1 MSSADFEKIEQLLG
15 KALFDHQRAALDF
28 WESARLVEDRL
39 CLYYKTGSGKTLT
52 SLLCM
57 WARVQ
62 GQETVLVVAPPSTHM
77 SWAAAAAALGMEVWC
92 VSHAKFRQQAF
103 KVLRTTPIIIDEFH
117 MLGGYQAQG
126 WKKLERISRG
136 LQAPLIICSA
146 TPNYNDVE
154 RCYCVQKIVDPD
166 STRGG
171 YLEFLYQHCET
182 RQSPFSMTPEVVGF
196 RSQQSAAEFLAA
208 MRNVLHVPDDV
219 DYTVQDVPLPRQM
232 SLEFDE
238 YGLSP
243 FGTRLMASQIEA
255 RHTERRFNLVDAN
268 DLFRQSVYDEL
279 SRLVGDLPPTKVL
292 MFCNSSRIAEA
303 LYQCLCSNNV
313 PAGIITGKDSKK
325 VKEKE
330 LHRFIHGDVEV
341 LVGTASIATGTD
353 GIDKVSDL
361 LILVDDTDD
370 ESLRRQIIGRILP
383 RGADT
388 DASKKV
394 IYRLSFVSC
403 TWGGGRHSVG
413 PSH

>member
-1 MSSADFEKIEQLLG
+1 MSGADFEKIEQLLG

-77 SWAAAAAALGMEVWC
+77 SWVAAAAVLGMEVEC

-103 KVLRTTPIIIDEFH
+103 KVQRTTPIIIDEFH

-243 FGTRLMASQIEA
+243 FGQRLMASQIEA
-255 RHTERRFNLVDAN
+255 RHTERRFNLVDSN
-268 DLFRQSVYDEL
+268 DQFRQSVYDEL

-313 PAGIITGKDSKK
+313 PAGIITGKDTKK

-394 IYRLSFVSC
+394 IYRLIFV
-403 TWGGGRHSVG
+403 
-413 PSH
+413 

>member
-28 WESARLVEDRL
+28 WESDRPHRDRL

-62 GQETVLVVAPPSTHM
+62 DRDPILVVAPPSTHM
-77 SWAAAAAALGMEVWC
+77 SWVAAAAVLGMEVEC

-103 KVLRTTPIIIDEFH
+103 KVQRTTPIIIDEFH

-166 STRGG
+166 SARGG
-171 YLEFLYQHCET
+171 YIEFLYQHCET

-243 FGTRLMASQIEA
+243 FDLRLMASQIEA
-255 RHTERRFNLVDAN
+255 RHTERRFNLIGTD
-268 DLFRQSVYDEL
+268 DRFRQSAYHVLAD
-279 SRLVGDLPPTKVL
+279 LVGNLPPTKVL
-292 MFCNSSRIAEA
+292 MFCNSSRIAQA
-303 LYQCLCSNNV
+303 LHQCLCSYGV
-313 PAGIITGKDSKK
+313 VAGIITGKDTKK
-325 VKEKE
+325 AKEAE
-330 LHRFIHGDVEV
+330 LRRFISGDMEV

-383 RGADT
+383 RGVDT

-394 IYRLSFVSC
+394 IYRLTFV
-403 TWGGGRHSVG
+403 
-413 PSH
+413 

>member
-1 MSSADFEKIEQLLG
+1 MSGADFEKIEQLLG

-77 SWAAAAAALGMEVWC
+77 SWAAAAAVLGMEVEC

-103 KVLRTTPIIIDEFH
+103 KVQRTTPIIIDEFH

-232 SLEFDE
+232 SLDFDE

-243 FGTRLMASQIEA
+243 FGQRLMASQIEA

-268 DLFRQSVYDEL
+268 DQFRQSVYDEL

-353 GIDKVSDL
+353 GIDNVSDL

-394 IYRLSFVSC
+394 IYRLIFV
-403 TWGGGRHSVG
+403 
-413 PSH
+413 

>member
-1 MSSADFEKIEQLLG
+1 MSGADFEKIEQLLG

-77 SWAAAAAALGMEVWC
+77 SWAAAAAVLGMEVEC

-103 KVLRTTPIIIDEFH
+103 KVQRTTPIIIDEFH

-243 FGTRLMASQIEA
+243 FDQRLMASQIEA

-268 DLFRQSVYDEL
+268 DQFRQSVYDEL

-394 IYRLSFVSC
+394 IYRLIFV
-403 TWGGGRHSVG
+403 
-413 PSH
+413 

>member
-1 MSSADFEKIEQLLG
+1 MSDADFEKIEQLLG

-28 WESARLVEDRL
+28 WESDRPHRGRL

-77 SWAAAAAALGMEVWC
+77 SWAAAAAVLGMEVEC

-103 KVLRTTPIIIDEFH
+103 KVQRTTPIIIDEFH

-243 FGTRLMASQIEA
+243 FGPRLMASQIEA

-268 DLFRQSVYDEL
+268 DRFRQSVYDEL
-279 SRLVGDLPPTKVL
+279 SQLVGNLPPTKVL

-303 LYQCLCSNNV
+303 LHQCLCSNGV
-313 PAGIITGKDSKK
+313 PAGIITGKDTKK
-325 VKEKE
+325 AKEAE
-330 LHRFIHGDVEV
+330 LHRFISGDMEV

-394 IYRLSFVSC
+394 IYRLTFI
-403 TWGGGRHSVG
+403 
-413 PSH
+413 

>member
-15 KALFDHQRAALDF
+15 KGLFDHQRAALDF
-28 WESARLVEDRL
+28 WESDRPHRDRL

-57 WARVQ
+57 WTRVQ

-77 SWAAAAAALGMEVWC
+77 SWAAAAAVLGMDVQC
-92 VSHAKFRQQAF
+92 VSHAKFRQQTF
-103 KVLRTTPIIIDEFH
+103 KVQRTTPIIIDEFH

-126 WKKLERISRG
+126 WKKLERIARG

-166 STRGG
+166 SARGG
-171 YLEFLYQHCET
+171 YIEFLYQHCET

-196 RSQQSAAEFLAA
+196 RSQQSAAGFLAA

-243 FGTRLMASQIEA
+243 FDLRLMASQIEA
-255 RHTERRFNLVDAN
+255 RHTERRFNLIGTD
-268 DLFRQSVYDEL
+268 DQFRQSVYHTVAD
-279 SRLVGDLPPTKVL
+279 LVGNLPPTKVL
-292 MFCNSSRIAEA
+292 MFCNSSRIAQA
-303 LYQCLCSNNV
+303 LHQCLCSYGV
-313 PAGIITGKDSKK
+313 PAGIITGKDTKK
-325 VKEKE
+325 AKEAE
-330 LHRFIHGDVEV
+330 LHRFINGDMEV

-383 RGADT
+383 RGVDT

-394 IYRLSFVSC
+394 IYRLTFA
-403 TWGGGRHSVG
+403 
-413 PSH
+413 

>member
-1 MSSADFEKIEQLLG
+1 MSGADFEKIEQLLG
-15 KALFDHQRAALDF
+15 KGLFDHQRAALDF

-77 SWAAAAAALGMEVWC
+77 SWAAAAAALGLEVEC

-103 KVLRTTPIIIDEFH
+103 KVQRTTPIIIDEFH

-126 WKKLERISRG
+126 WKKLERIARG

-166 STRGG
+166 SVRGG
-171 YLEFLYQHCET
+171 YIEFLYQHCET

-243 FGTRLMASQIEA
+243 FDLRLMASQIEA
-255 RHTERRFNLVDAN
+255 RHTERRFNLVEADGE
-268 DLFRQSVYDEL
+268 FRQSVYDEL

-303 LYQCLCSNNV
+303 LYQCLCSNGV

-394 IYRLSFVSC
+394 IYRLIFV
-403 TWGGGRHSVG
+403 
-413 PSH
+413 

>member
-1 MSSADFEKIEQLLG
+1 MSGADFEKIEQLLG

-62 GQETVLVVAPPSTHM
+62 GQTTVLVVAPPSTHM
-77 SWAAAAAALGMEVWC
+77 SWAAAAAVLGMEVEC

-103 KVLRTTPIIIDEFH
+103 KVQRTTPIIIDEFH

-243 FGTRLMASQIEA
+243 FGQRLMASQIEA
-255 RHTERRFNLVDAN
+255 RHTERRFNLIGTN
-268 DLFRQSVYDEL
+268 DQFRQSVYDEL

-303 LYQCLCSNNV
+303 LYQCLCSNGV

-394 IYRLSFVSC
+394 IYRLTFI
-403 TWGGGRHSVG
+403 
-413 PSH
+413 

>member
-1 MSSADFEKIEQLLG
+1 MSDADLEKIEQLLG
-15 KALFDHQRAALDF
+15 KGLFDHQRAALDF
-28 WESARLVEDRL
+28 WESDRPHRDRL

-62 GQETVLVVAPPSTHM
+62 DRDPILVVAPPSTHM
-77 SWAAAAAALGMEVWC
+77 SWAAAAAVLEIEVEC

-103 KVLRTTPIIIDEFH
+103 KVQRTRPIIIDEFH

-126 WKKLERISRG
+126 WKKLERIARG

-166 STRGG
+166 SARGG
-171 YLEFLYQHCET
+171 YIEFLYQHCET
-182 RQSPFSMTPEVVGF
+182 RQSPFSMTPEVIGF

-232 SLEFDE
+232 SQGFDE

-243 FGTRLMASQIEA
+243 FDLRLMASQIEA
-255 RHTERRFNLVDAN
+255 RHTERRFNLIGTD
-268 DLFRQSVYDEL
+268 DRFRQSAYHVLAD
-279 SRLVGDLPPTKVL
+279 LVGNLPPTKVL
-292 MFCNSSRIAEA
+292 MFCNSSRIAQA
-303 LYQCLCSNNV
+303 LHQCLCSYGV
-313 PAGIITGKDSKK
+313 VAGIITGKDSKK
-325 VKEKE
+325 AKEAE
-330 LHRFIHGDVEV
+330 LHRFISGDMEV

-394 IYRLSFVSC
+394 IYRLTFA
-403 TWGGGRHSVG
+403 
-413 PSH
+413 

>member
-77 SWAAAAAALGMEVWC
+77 SWAAAAAVLGMEVEC

-103 KVLRTTPIIIDEFH
+103 KVQRTTPIIIDEFH

-243 FGTRLMASQIEA
+243 FGQRLMASQIEA

-268 DLFRQSVYDEL
+268 DQFRQSVYDEL

-383 RGADT
+383 RGVDT

-394 IYRLSFVSC
+394 IYRLIFV
-403 TWGGGRHSVG
+403 
-413 PSH
+413 

>member
-77 SWAAAAAALGMEVWC
+77 SWAAAAAVLGMEVEC

-103 KVLRTTPIIIDEFH
+103 KVQRTTPIIIDEFH

-243 FGTRLMASQIEA
+243 FGQRLMASQIEA

-268 DLFRQSVYDEL
+268 DQFRQSVYDEL

-394 IYRLSFVSC
+394 IYRLIFV
-403 TWGGGRHSVG
+403 
-413 PSH
+413 

>member
-77 SWAAAAAALGMEVWC
+77 SWAAAAAVLEMEVEC

-255 RHTERRFNLVDAN
+255 RHTERRFNLIDAN

-394 IYRLSFVSC
+394 IYRLIFV
-403 TWGGGRHSVG
+403 
-413 PSH
+413 

>member
-1 MSSADFEKIEQLLG
+1 MSGADFEKIEQLLG
-15 KALFDHQRAALDF
+15 KGLFDHQRAALDF
-28 WESARLVEDRL
+28 WESDRPHRDRL

-62 GQETVLVVAPPSTHM
+62 DQDPILVVAPPSTHM
-77 SWAAAAAALGMEVWC
+77 SWAAAAAVLGIEVEC

-103 KVLRTTPIIIDEFH
+103 KVQRTRPIIIDEFH

-126 WKKLERISRG
+126 WKKLERIARG

-166 STRGG
+166 SARGG
-171 YLEFLYQHCET
+171 YIEFLYQHCDT

-243 FGTRLMASQIEA
+243 FDLRLMASQIEA
-255 RHTERRFNLVDAN
+255 RHTERRFNLIGTN
-268 DLFRQSVYDEL
+268 DQFRQSAYHVLAD
-279 SRLVGDLPPTKVL
+279 LVGNLPPTKVL
-292 MFCNSSRIAEA
+292 MFCNSSRIAQA
-303 LYQCLCSNNV
+303 LHQCLCSYGV
-313 PAGIITGKDSKK
+313 VAGIITGKDTKK
-325 VKEKE
+325 AKEAE
-330 LHRFIHGDVEV
+330 LRRFISGDMEV

-383 RGADT
+383 RGVDT

-394 IYRLSFVSC
+394 IYRLTFA
-403 TWGGGRHSVG
+403 
-413 PSH
+413 

>member
-1 MSSADFEKIEQLLG
+1 MSGADFEKIEQLLG

-77 SWAAAAAALGMEVWC
+77 SWAAAAAVLGMEVEC

-103 KVLRTTPIIIDEFH
+103 KVQRTTPIIIDEFH

-243 FGTRLMASQIEA
+243 FGQRLMASQIEA
-255 RHTERRFNLVDAN
+255 RHTERRFNLIGTN
-268 DLFRQSVYDEL
+268 DQFRQSVYDEL

-303 LYQCLCSNNV
+303 LYQCLCSNGV

-394 IYRLSFVSC
+394 IYRLTFI
-403 TWGGGRHSVG
+403 
-413 PSH
+413 

>member
-1 MSSADFEKIEQLLG
+1 MSGADFEKIEQLLG

-77 SWAAAAAALGMEVWC
+77 SWAAAAAVLGIEVEC

-103 KVLRTTPIIIDEFH
+103 KVQRTTPIIIDEFH

-232 SLEFDE
+232 SLDFDE

-243 FGTRLMASQIEA
+243 FGQRLMASQIEA

-268 DLFRQSVYDEL
+268 DQFRQSVYDEL

-303 LYQCLCSNNV
+303 LYQCLCSNGV

-330 LHRFIHGDVEV
+330 LHRFIHGDVEA

-353 GIDKVSDL
+353 GIDNVSDL

-394 IYRLSFVSC
+394 IYRLIFV
-403 TWGGGRHSVG
+403 
-413 PSH
+413 

>member
-1 MSSADFEKIEQLLG
+1 MSGADFEKIEQLLG
-15 KALFDHQRAALDF
+15 KGLFDHQRAALDF
-28 WESARLVEDRL
+28 WESDRPHRDRL

-62 GQETVLVVAPPSTHM
+62 DQDPILVVAPPSTHM
-77 SWAAAAAALGMEVWC
+77 SWAAAAAVLGIEVEC

-103 KVLRTTPIIIDEFH
+103 KVQRTRPIIIDEFH

-126 WKKLERISRG
+126 WKKLERIARG

-166 STRGG
+166 SARGG
-171 YLEFLYQHCET
+171 YIEFLYQHCET
-182 RQSPFSMTPEVVGF
+182 RQSMFSMTPDVIGF

-232 SLEFDE
+232 SLAFDE

-243 FGTRLMASQIEA
+243 FDLRLMASQIEA
-255 RHTERRFNLVDAN
+255 RHTERRFNLIGTD
-268 DLFRQSVYDEL
+268 DQFRQSAYHVLAD
-279 SRLVGDLPPTKVL
+279 LVGNLPPTKVL
-292 MFCNSSRIAEA
+292 MFCNSSRIAQA
-303 LYQCLCSNNV
+303 LHQCLCSYGV
-313 PAGIITGKDSKK
+313 PAGIITGKDTKK
-325 VKEKE
+325 AKEAE
-330 LHRFIHGDVEV
+330 LHRFISGDMEV

-361 LILVDDTDD
+361 LLLVDDTDD

-383 RGADT
+383 RGTDT

-394 IYRLSFVSC
+394 IYRLTFA
-403 TWGGGRHSVG
+403 
-413 PSH
+413 

>member
-1 MSSADFEKIEQLLG
+1 MSGADFEKIEQLLG

-28 WESARLVEDRL
+28 WESDRPHRDRL

-62 GQETVLVVAPPSTHM
+62 GQEPALVVAPPSTHM
-77 SWAAAAAALGMEVWC
+77 LWAAAAAVLEMEVEC
-92 VSHAKFRQQAF
+92 VSHAKFRQQVF
-103 KVLRTTPIIIDEFH
+103 KVQRTRPIIIDEFH

-126 WKKLERISRG
+126 WKKLERIARG

-166 STRGG
+166 SARGG
-171 YLEFLYQHCET
+171 YIEFLYQHCET

-196 RSQQSAAEFLAA
+196 RSQQSAAGFLAA

-243 FGTRLMASQIEA
+243 FGQRLMASQIEA

-268 DLFRQSVYDEL
+268 DQFRQSVYDEL

-394 IYRLSFVSC
+394 IYRLSFV
-403 TWGGGRHSVG
+403 
-413 PSH
+413 

>member
-1 MSSADFEKIEQLLG
+1 MSGADFEKIEQLLG

-77 SWAAAAAALGMEVWC
+77 SWAAAAAVLGMEVEC

-103 KVLRTTPIIIDEFH
+103 KVQRTTPIIIDEFH

-243 FGTRLMASQIEA
+243 FGQRLMASQIEA

-268 DLFRQSVYDEL
+268 DQFRQSVYDEL

-313 PAGIITGKDSKK
+313 PAGIITGKDTKK
-325 VKEKE
+325 VKEAE
-330 LHRFIHGDVEV
+330 LHRFISGDVEV

-394 IYRLSFVSC
+394 IYRLIFV
-403 TWGGGRHSVG
+403 
-413 PSH
+413 

>member
-1 MSSADFEKIEQLLG
+1 MSGADFEKIEQLLG
-15 KALFDHQRAALDF
+15 KGLFDHQRAALDF

-77 SWAAAAAALGMEVWC
+77 SWAAAAAVLGMEVEC

-103 KVLRTTPIIIDEFH
+103 KVQRTTPIIIDEFH

-243 FGTRLMASQIEA
+243 FGQRLMASQIEA

-268 DLFRQSVYDEL
+268 DQFRQSVYDEL

-303 LYQCLCSNNV
+303 LYQCLCSNGV

-330 LHRFIHGDVEV
+330 LHRFISGDMEV

-394 IYRLSFVSC
+394 IYRLTFV
-403 TWGGGRHSVG
+403 
-413 PSH
+413 

>member
-1 MSSADFEKIEQLLG
+1 MSGADFEKIEQLLG
-15 KALFDHQRAALDF
+15 KGLFDHQRAALDF
-28 WESARLVEDRL
+28 WESDRPHRDRL

-62 GQETVLVVAPPSTHM
+62 DQDPILVVAPPSTHM
-77 SWAAAAAALGMEVWC
+77 SWAAAAAVLGIEVEC

-103 KVLRTTPIIIDEFH
+103 KVQRTRPIIIDEFH

-126 WKKLERISRG
+126 WKKLERIARG

-166 STRGG
+166 SARGG
-171 YLEFLYQHCET
+171 YIEFLYQHCET
-182 RQSPFSMTPEVVGF
+182 RQSMFSMTPDVIGF

-243 FGTRLMASQIEA
+243 FDLRLMASQIEA
-255 RHTERRFNLVDAN
+255 RHTERRFNLIGTD
-268 DLFRQSVYDEL
+268 DRFRQSAYHVLAD
-279 SRLVGDLPPTKVL
+279 LVGNLPPTKVL
-292 MFCNSSRIAEA
+292 MFCNSSRIAQA
-303 LYQCLCSNNV
+303 LHQCLCSYGV
-313 PAGIITGKDSKK
+313 VAGIITGKDTKK
-325 VKEKE
+325 AKEAE
-330 LHRFIHGDVEV
+330 LRRFISGDMEV

-383 RGADT
+383 RGADS

-394 IYRLSFVSC
+394 IYRLTFV
-403 TWGGGRHSVG
+403 
-413 PSH
+413 

>member
-1 MSSADFEKIEQLLG
+1 MSGADFEKIEQLLG

-77 SWAAAAAALGMEVWC
+77 SWAAAAAVLGMEVEC

-103 KVLRTTPIIIDEFH
+103 KVQRTTPIIIDEFH

-243 FGTRLMASQIEA
+243 FGPRLMASQIEA

-268 DLFRQSVYDEL
+268 DQFRQSVYDEL

-394 IYRLSFVSC
+394 IYRLIFV
-403 TWGGGRHSVG
+403 
-413 PSH
+413 

>member
-1 MSSADFEKIEQLLG
+1 MSGADFERIEQLLG
-15 KALFDHQRAALDF
+15 KGLFDHQRAALDF
-28 WESARLVEDRL
+28 WESDRPHRDRL

-57 WARVQ
+57 WARLQ
-62 GQETVLVVAPPSTHM
+62 NPEPILVVAPPSTHM
-77 SWAAAAAALGMEVWC
+77 SWTAAAAVLEMEVEC

-103 KVLRTTPIIIDEFH
+103 KVQRTRPIIIDEFH

-126 WKKLERISRG
+126 WKKLERIARG

-166 STRGG
+166 SARGG
-171 YLEFLYQHCET
+171 YIEFLYQHCET
-182 RQSPFSMTPEVVGF
+182 RQSMFSMTPDVIGF

-243 FGTRLMASQIEA
+243 FDQRLMASQIEA
-255 RHTERRFNLVDAN
+255 RHTERRFNLIGTN
-268 DLFRQSVYDEL
+268 GQFRQSAYHVLAD
-279 SRLVGDLPPTKVL
+279 LVGNLPPTKAL
-292 MFCNSSRIAEA
+292 MFCNSSRIAQA
-303 LYQCLCSNNV
+303 LHQCLCSYGV

-325 VKEKE
+325 AKEAE
-330 LHRFIHGDVEV
+330 LHRFISGDMEV

-394 IYRLSFVSC
+394 IYRLTFA
-403 TWGGGRHSVG
+403 
-413 PSH
+413 

>member
-15 KALFDHQRAALDF
+15 KGLFDHQRAALDF
-28 WESARLVEDRL
+28 WESDRPHRDRL

-57 WARVQ
+57 WTRVQ

-77 SWAAAAAALGMEVWC
+77 LWAAAAAVLGMDVQC
-92 VSHAKFRQQAF
+92 VSHAKFRQQTF
-103 KVLRTTPIIIDEFH
+103 KVQRTTPIIIDEFH

-126 WKKLERISRG
+126 WKKLERIARG

-146 TPNYNDVE
+146 TPNYNNVE

-166 STRGG
+166 SARGG
-171 YLEFLYQHCET
+171 YIEFLYQHCET

-196 RSQQSAAEFLAA
+196 RSQQSAAGFLAA

-243 FGTRLMASQIEA
+243 FDLRLMASQIEA
-255 RHTERRFNLVDAN
+255 RHTERRFNLIGTD
-268 DLFRQSVYDEL
+268 DQFRQSVYHTVAD
-279 SRLVGDLPPTKVL
+279 LVGNLPPTKVL
-292 MFCNSSRIAEA
+292 MFCNSSRIAQA
-303 LYQCLCSNNV
+303 LHQCLCSYGV
-313 PAGIITGKDSKK
+313 PAGIITGKDTKK
-325 VKEKE
+325 AKEAE
-330 LHRFIHGDVEV
+330 LHRFINGDMEV

-394 IYRLSFVSC
+394 IYRLTFV
-403 TWGGGRHSVG
+403 
-413 PSH
+413 

>member
-1 MSSADFEKIEQLLG
+1 MSGADFEKIEQLLG

-77 SWAAAAAALGMEVWC
+77 SWAAAAAVLGMEVEC

-243 FGTRLMASQIEA
+243 FGQRLMASQIEA
-255 RHTERRFNLVDAN
+255 RHTERRFNLVDSN
-268 DLFRQSVYDEL
+268 DQFRQSVYDEL

-292 MFCNSSRIAEA
+292 MFCNSSRIADA

-394 IYRLSFVSC
+394 IYRLIFV
-403 TWGGGRHSVG
+403 
-413 PSH
+413 

>member
-77 SWAAAAAALGMEVWC
+77 SWAAAAAVLGMEVEC

-103 KVLRTTPIIIDEFH
+103 KVQRTTPIIIDEFH

-243 FGTRLMASQIEA
+243 FGQRLMASQIEA

-268 DLFRQSVYDEL
+268 DQFRQSVYGEL

-394 IYRLSFVSC
+394 IYRLIFV
-403 TWGGGRHSVG
+403 
-413 PSH
+413 

>member
-1 MSSADFEKIEQLLG
+1 MSGADFEKIEQLLG

-77 SWAAAAAALGMEVWC
+77 SWVAAAAVLGMEVEC

-103 KVLRTTPIIIDEFH
+103 KVQRTTPIIIDEFH

-243 FGTRLMASQIEA
+243 FGQRLMASQIEA
-255 RHTERRFNLVDAN
+255 RHTERRFNLVDSN
-268 DLFRQSVYDEL
+268 DQFRQSVYDEL

-292 MFCNSSRIAEA
+292 MFCNSSRIADA

-394 IYRLSFVSC
+394 IYRLIFV
-403 TWGGGRHSVG
+403 
-413 PSH
+413 

>member
-77 SWAAAAAALGMEVWC
+77 SWAAAAAVLGMEVEC

-103 KVLRTTPIIIDEFH
+103 KVQRTTPIIIDEFH

-154 RCYCVQKIVDPD
+154 RCYCVQKIVDPA

-243 FGTRLMASQIEA
+243 FGQRLMASQIEA
-255 RHTERRFNLVDAN
+255 RHTERRFNLVAAN
-268 DLFRQSVYDEL
+268 DQFRQSVYDEL

-303 LYQCLCSNNV
+303 LYQCLCSNGV

-394 IYRLSFVSC
+394 IYRLIFV
-403 TWGGGRHSVG
+403 
-413 PSH
+413 

>member
-77 SWAAAAAALGMEVWC
+77 SWAAAAAVLGMEVEC

-103 KVLRTTPIIIDEFH
+103 KVQRTTPINIDAFH

-243 FGTRLMASQIEA
+243 FGQRLMASQIEA

-268 DLFRQSVYDEL
+268 DQFRQSVYDEL

-383 RGADT
+383 RGVDT

-394 IYRLSFVSC
+394 IYRLIFV
-403 TWGGGRHSVG
+403 
-413 PSH
+413 

>member
-1 MSSADFEKIEQLLG
+1 VSGADFEKIEQLLG

-77 SWAAAAAALGMEVWC
+77 SWAAAAAVLGMEVEC

-103 KVLRTTPIIIDEFH
+103 KVQRTTPIIIDEFH

-243 FGTRLMASQIEA
+243 FGQRLMASQIEA
-255 RHTERRFNLVDAN
+255 RHTERRFNLVEAN
-268 DLFRQSVYDEL
+268 DQFRQSVYDEL

-303 LYQCLCSNNV
+303 LYLV
-313 PAGIITGKDSKK
+313 PVLRTTFRPVSSPARTPRRSRRKSCIGSSMVTWRYWSAQPRSPQGPTGST
-325 VKEKE
+325 
-330 LHRFIHGDVEV
+330 R
-341 LVGTASIATGTD
+341 SAT
-353 GIDKVSDL
+353 
-361 LILVDDTDD
+361 
-370 ESLRRQIIGRILP
+370 
-383 RGADT
+383 
-388 DASKKV
+388 
-394 IYRLSFVSC
+394 C
-403 TWGGGRHSVG
+403 
-413 PSH
+413 

>member
-1 MSSADFEKIEQLLG
+1 MSGADFEKIEQLLG
-15 KALFDHQRAALDF
+15 KGLFDHQRAALDF

-77 SWAAAAAALGMEVWC
+77 SWAAAAAVLGMEVEC

-103 KVLRTTPIIIDEFH
+103 KVQRTTPIIIDEFH

-232 SLEFDE
+232 SLDFDE

-243 FGTRLMASQIEA
+243 FGQRLMASQIEA
-255 RHTERRFNLVDAN
+255 RHTERRFNLVEADGK
-268 DLFRQSVYDEL
+268 FRQYVYDEL
-279 SRLVGDLPPTKVL
+279 SRMVGDLPPTKVL

-303 LYQCLCSNNV
+303 LYLCLCANGV

-330 LHRFIHGDVEV
+330 LHRFISGDVEV

-394 IYRLSFVSC
+394 IYRLTFI
-403 TWGGGRHSVG
+403 
-413 PSH
+413 

>member
-1 MSSADFEKIEQLLG
+1 MSGADFEKIEQLLG

-77 SWAAAAAALGMEVWC
+77 SWVAAAAVLGMEVEC

-103 KVLRTTPIIIDEFH
+103 KVQRTTPIIIDEFH

-243 FGTRLMASQIEA
+243 FGQRLMASQIEA
-255 RHTERRFNLVDAN
+255 RHTERRFNLVDSN
-268 DLFRQSVYDEL
+268 DQFRQSVYDEL

-292 MFCNSSRIAEA
+292 MFCNSSRIADA

-394 IYRLSFVSC
+394 IYRLIFI
-403 TWGGGRHSVG
+403 
-413 PSH
+413 

>member
-15 KALFDHQRAALDF
+15 KGLFDHQRAALDF
-28 WESARLVEDRL
+28 WESDRPHRDRL

-62 GQETVLVVAPPSTHM
+62 DQDPILVVAPPSTHM
-77 SWAAAAAALGMEVWC
+77 SWAAAAAVLGIEVEC
-92 VSHAKFRQQAF
+92 VSHAKFRQQTF
-103 KVLRTTPIIIDEFH
+103 KVQRTTPIIIDEFH

-126 WKKLERISRG
+126 WKKLERIARG
-136 LQAPLIICSA
+136 LQAQLIICSA

-166 STRGG
+166 SARGG
-171 YLEFLYQHCET
+171 YIEFLYQHCET

-243 FGTRLMASQIEA
+243 FDLRLMASQIEA
-255 RHTERRFNLVDAN
+255 RHTERRFNLIGTD
-268 DLFRQSVYDEL
+268 DQFRQSVYHTVAD
-279 SRLVGDLPPTKVL
+279 LVGNLPPTKVL
-292 MFCNSSRIAEA
+292 MFCNSSRIAQA
-303 LYQCLCSNNV
+303 LHQCLCSYGV
-313 PAGIITGKDSKK
+313 PAGIITGKDTKK
-325 VKEKE
+325 AKEAE
-330 LHRFIHGDVEV
+330 LHRFINGDMEV

-394 IYRLSFVSC
+394 IYRLTFV
-403 TWGGGRHSVG
+403 
-413 PSH
+413 

>member
-1 MSSADFEKIEQLLG
+1 MSGADFEKIEQLLG

-77 SWAAAAAALGMEVWC
+77 SWAAAAAVLGMEVEC

-103 KVLRTTPIIIDEFH
+103 KVQRTTPIIIDEFH

-243 FGTRLMASQIEA
+243 FGPRLMASQIEA
-255 RHTERRFNLVDAN
+255 RHTERRFNLVDSN
-268 DLFRQSVYDEL
+268 DQFRQSGYDEL

-394 IYRLSFVSC
+394 IYRLIFV
-403 TWGGGRHSVG
+403 
-413 PSH
+413 

>member
-77 SWAAAAAALGMEVWC
+77 SWAAAAAVLGMEVEC

-103 KVLRTTPIIIDEFH
+103 KVQRTTPIIIDEFH

-243 FGTRLMASQIEA
+243 FGQRLMASQIEA

-268 DLFRQSVYDEL
+268 DQFRQSVYDEL

-330 LHRFIHGDVEV
+330 LHRFIHGDMEV

-394 IYRLSFVSC
+394 IYRLIFV
-403 TWGGGRHSVG
+403 
-413 PSH
+413 

>member
-1 MSSADFEKIEQLLG
+1 MSGADFEKIEQLLG

-77 SWAAAAAALGMEVWC
+77 SWAAAAAVLGMEVEC

-103 KVLRTTPIIIDEFH
+103 KVQRTTPIIIDEFH

-243 FGTRLMASQIEA
+243 FGQRLMASQIEA

-268 DLFRQSVYDEL
+268 DQFRQSVYDEL

-292 MFCNSSRIAEA
+292 MFCNSSRIADA
-303 LYQCLCSNNV
+303 LYWCLCSNGV

-383 RGADT
+383 RGTDT

-394 IYRLSFVSC
+394 IYRLTFI
-403 TWGGGRHSVG
+403 
-413 PSH
+413 

>member
-15 KALFDHQRAALDF
+15 KGLFDHQRAALDF
-28 WESARLVEDRL
+28 WESDRPHRDRL

-57 WARVQ
+57 WTRVQ

-77 SWAAAAAALGMEVWC
+77 LWAAAAAVLEMDVQC
-92 VSHAKFRQQAF
+92 VSHAKFRQQTF
-103 KVLRTTPIIIDEFH
+103 KVQRTTPIIIDEFH

-126 WKKLERISRG
+126 WKKLERIARG

-166 STRGG
+166 SARGG
-171 YLEFLYQHCET
+171 YIEFLYQHCET

-243 FGTRLMASQIEA
+243 FDLRLMASQIEA
-255 RHTERRFNLVDAN
+255 RHTERRFNLIGTD
-268 DLFRQSVYDEL
+268 DQFRQSVYHTVAD
-279 SRLVGDLPPTKVL
+279 LVGNLPPTKVL
-292 MFCNSSRIAEA
+292 MFCNSSRIAQA
-303 LYQCLCSNNV
+303 LHQCLCSYGV
-313 PAGIITGKDSKK
+313 PAGIITGKDTKK
-325 VKEKE
+325 AKEAE
-330 LHRFIHGDVEV
+330 LHRFINGDMEV

-394 IYRLSFVSC
+394 IYRLTFV
-403 TWGGGRHSVG
+403 
-413 PSH
+413 